1 MGKRSIFGMDP
12 EQLDR
17 LLSLGTDEDESLSNS
32 NRNEKSDKNS
42 QGKMLPSSNE
52 SVPTASM
59 DAFVDRLG
67 SWIGRY
73 KLLRVLGEGG
83 MGIVYLAEQDK
94 PIRRQVAL
102 KVIKPGMDSKRVI
115 ARFEAERQ
123 ALALLEHPNIAHVY
137 DAGTTE
143 NGLPYFVM
151 EHVKGVPVTEHCD
164 RHKLGIE
171 DRLGLF
177 LKICHAI
184 QHAHQKGIIHRD
196 IKPSNIL
203 VSVQDDR
210 AEPKIID
217 FGVARAVAQPLTE
230 RTLFTEQGQL
240 LGTPEYMS
248 PEQVEMTNQDTDTRS
263 DIYSLGVLLY
273 VLLTGVLPF
282 DSRTLRES
290 GIDKL
295 RKIILE
301 ADPRTPSTRI
311 SGLGDEAKEVAEKR
325 HTEVSS
331 LVKCLHKELEWI
343 PLKAMRKEPA
353 RRYRSAS
360 ELADDI
366 QNYLEGRPLIAG
378 PESSAY
384 RIKKFIQKNRGKVT
398 AALTILTILLLGI
411 IVSTAMFF
419 SADKQRLLAER
430 RLAISQIED
439 GVELLNQ
446 GNRLGLL
453 DLLQARTTADRIP
466 DLRKS
471 AVRLW
476 SIAYDMWSDHLI
488 HVMPEGQDLTISP
501 DGQLLAV
508 ATGKT
513 VQLWDMA
520 TGQPRGAPLELG
532 ETVNV
537 TLFSPDGSLLA
548 ASSKV
553 GIARLWNPL
562 TGQAVGPLLQLEG
575 TRCEPSTYKVR
586 RSAVFSSDGKL
597 FVTALSNGT
606 VLVWETNTGNLYGRP
621 IHHDGGVITVDLSP
635 DGKLL
640 ATGSDRGKAI
650 LWRIDT
656 EEPKGPTLQ
665 HTLQLGSW
673 VEKVVFSPDGKLLA
687 AASNNG
693 KCGLWHT
700 DTGRLHKQLTTHE
713 WMMDLTF
720 SPDGKLLAGASFDW
734 IVNLWDT
741 ATGEICGSPLPHSAR
756 VMEVTFSQDSA
767 LLASSSLDGIV
778 RLWDV
783 ATQQLY
789 CEPLHLAGSM
799 VFSPDGK
806 LLATTGYG
814 TTRIWKIRQDL
825 HTQVVQQHNNVS
837 TGYVSANGKVRVT
850 FSGDMAQFR
859 DAATGQMLNKEIRVS
874 GSRIAAALSPEGNLL
889 ATSHGWW
896 KVILWDVSSGQQLKV
911 LQCYE
916 RAYALAFSSDG
927 KVLATGENN
936 GDVILWD
943 VATGEYLGPPLRHQ
957 APLQAVAFNPNGS
970 ILATASA
977 KRGENAVLRLWDI
990 SAGPPYHSL
999 VLPLNQT
1006 VNSKVA
1012 LGRFNSDG
1020 MIRAEKLENGTSR
1033 MWRLPAVE
1041 TELHQMRLR
1050 TWIALALRRN
1060 ADGGISAIRWVQHSK
1075 LRRELNRLQDKA
1087 E

>member
-17 LLSLGTDEDESLSNS
+17 LLSLGTDDGESLSS
-32 NRNEKSDKNS
+32 PNRNEERKA
-42 QGKMLPSSNE
+42 PSLG
-52 SVPTASM
+52 PTASM
-59 DAFVDRLG
+59 DALVEKIG

-143 NGLPYFVM
+143 HGRPFFVM
-151 EHVKGVPVTEHCD
+151 EYIKGVPVTEYCD
-164 RHKLGIE
+164 RHKLDIE

-203 VSVQDDR
+203 VSVRDDQ
-210 AEPKIID
+210 AEPKVID

-230 RTLFTEQGQL
+230 RTLYTEQGQL

-248 PEQVEMTNQDTDTRS
+248 PEQVEVTKQDTDTRS

-282 DSRTLRES
+282 DSKALRES

-295 RKIILE
+295 RKIIQE
-301 ADPRTPSTRI
+301 VDPRTPSTRI
-311 SGLGDEAKEVAEKR
+311 SSLGDEAKEVADKR

-343 PLKAMRKEPA
+343 PLKAMRKEAA
-353 RRYRSAS
+353 RRYRSAT

-366 QNYLEGRPLIAG
+366 QNYLKGRPLIAG

-384 RIKKFIQKNRGKVT
+384 RIKKYIQKNRGKVT
-398 AALTILTILLLGI
+398 AALTILAILLLGI
-411 IVSTAMFF
+411 LVSTAMFF
-419 SADKQRLLAER
+419 NAEKHRLRAER

-439 GVELLNQ
+439 GVRLLNE

-466 DLRKS
+466 VLKS
-471 AVRLW
+471 SAARLW

-488 HVMPEGQDLTISP
+488 HVMPEGQDLAISP
-501 DGQLLAV
+501 DGQLLAI
-508 ATGKT
+508 ATDKT

-532 ETVNV
+532 ETVNA

-553 GIARLWNPL
+553 GITRLWNPL
-562 TGQAVGPLLQLEG
+562 TGQAIGPPLQLEG
-575 TRCEPSTYKVR
+575 TRCEPSTYRVR
-586 RSAVFSSDGKL
+586 RSAAFSSDGKL
-597 FVTALSNGT
+597 LATALSNGI
-606 VLVWETNTGNLYGRP
+606 VLVWETDTGKLHEQP
-621 IHHDGGVITVDLSP
+621 IYHDGEVLSVDFSP

-640 ATGSDRGKAI
+640 ATGIRKTTAHLWNVTTGQPHCPPLHHRG
-650 LWRIDT
+650 
-656 EEPKGPTLQ
+656 
-665 HTLQLGSW
+665 W
-673 VEKVVFSPDGKLLA
+673 VEKVTFSPDGKLLA
-687 AASNNG
+687 TAGSNG
-693 KCGLWHT
+693 TTCLWET
-700 DTGRLHKQLTTHE
+700 DTGRLYKQLTTGM
-713 WMMDLTF
+713 WIMDLAF

-734 IVNLWDT
+734 TVRLWDT
-741 ATGEICGSPLPHSAR
+741 ATGETYGSPLPHSAR

-767 LLASSSLDGIV
+767 LLASSSLDGVV

-783 ATQQLY
+783 ATKQLY
-789 CEPLHLAGSM
+789 CEPLHQAESM

-806 LLATTGYG
+806 FLITTGYG
-814 TTRIWKIRQDL
+814 TTRIWNIQQDL
-825 HTQVVQQHNNVS
+825 HTQVVPQQNGVG
-837 TGYVSANGKVRVT
+837 TEYVSASGRLRVT
-850 FSGDMAQFR
+850 FSGDMAQFK
-859 DAATGQMLNKEIRVS
+859 DAATGETLYKEIRV
-874 GSRIAAALSPEGNLL
+874 GGDRITATLSPEGNLL
-889 ATSHGWW
+889 AVSYAWW
-896 KVILWDVSSGQQLKV
+896 KVILWDVSSGQEAKV
-911 LQCYE
+911 FDCHE
-916 RAYALAFSSDG
+916 RVYALAFSSDG
-927 KVLATGENN
+927 QILATGANN
-936 GDVILWD
+936 GEVILWD
-943 VATGEYLGPPLRHQ
+943 VATGDHLGPPLRHQ
-957 APLQAVAFNPNGS
+957 APIQAVAFSSNGD
-970 ILATASA
+970 ILATAYT
-977 KRGENAVLRLWDI
+977 KRGQNTLIRLWEI

-999 VLPLNQT
+999 VLPLKQ
-1006 VNSKVA
+1006 VVRDKAA

-1020 MIRAEKLENGTSR
+1020 MIRAEKFDNETSR
-1033 MWRLPAVE
+1033 VWRFPTVE
-1041 TELHQMRLR
+1041 TDLHQMRLR
-1050 TWIALALRRN
+1050 TWIALALRHN
-1060 ADGGISAIRWVQHSK
+1060 ADGGISAIRWGEHSK
-1075 LRRELNRLQDKA
+1075 LRKELDRLQDIG